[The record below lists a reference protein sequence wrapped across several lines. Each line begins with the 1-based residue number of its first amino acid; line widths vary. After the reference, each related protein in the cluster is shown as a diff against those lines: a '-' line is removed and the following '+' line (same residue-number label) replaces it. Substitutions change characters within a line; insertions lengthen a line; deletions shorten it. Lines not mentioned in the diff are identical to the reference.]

1 MQNIKTDVLIVG
13 AGPAGLTAAIYV
25 SRAGRKAVVLEGRAS
40 TRMALGYE
48 IENYPGFGRID
59 SRDLLAKF
67 RDQAAGFGTEFLKG
81 DTLAFSLETDPKMV
95 TTSEAL
101 VEAAAIILATGR
113 PFSRDKLIPGEER
126 LTGLGVS
133 YCGVCDGPL
142 YRGRTVAAY
151 GATVEAAD
159 EVQALVQM
167 GVKVHWVTGRK
178 PSADLTDDFLSRTQ
192 EQGVTVHRGAEIKE
206 IAGQEVVE
214 KIVLA
219 DESGERT
226 LEVPGVFIFREVPTG
241 SLLGQAGLEIDH
253 RQCLAVDRRQRT
265 NIEGVFAAGDLTCGG
280 LQVVSAAGEGCVAAL
295 QAIAF
300 LRRTGPAA

>member
-1 MQNIKTDVLIVG
+1 MQNLKTDVLIIG

-25 SRAGRKAVVLEGRAS
+25 ARAGRKALVLEGRAAP
-40 TRMALGYE
+40 RMAVGYE

-59 SRDLLAKF
+59 SRELLAKF
-67 RDQAAGFGTEFLKG
+67 REQATRFGAEFIRG

-101 VEAAAIILATGR
+101 VEASAIVLATGR

-142 YRGRTVAAY
+142 YRGRTVAAF

-159 EVQALVQM
+159 EVLALNEM
-167 GVKVHWVTGRK
+167 GVKVHWVTGPK
-178 PSADLTDDFLSRTQ
+178 PSADLTPDFLSRT
-192 EQGVTVHRGAEIKE
+192 EAQGVVVHRGTEIRE
-206 IAGQEVVE
+206 IVGTEFVE
-214 KIVLA
+214 KVVLA
-219 DESGERT
+219 DASGERT
-226 LEVPGVFIFREVPTG
+226 LEVPGVFLFREVPTG
-241 SLLGQAGLEIDH
+241 ALLGQAGLEIDH

-300 LRRTGPAA
+300 LRRNAPAG